1 MEKGERTIY
10 LMPKDAQYEIT
21 VKEMSEHKIFTATCQ
36 SAIMNGKSY
45 PLHNEI
51 TFTFKIID
59 GKIDI
64 VDSKHIGTVDIIFS
78 KEEGDDC
85 DRMIEEFNPGL
96 LDQLNTKLKEMKY
109 L

>member
-10 LMPKDAQYEIT
+10 LMPKDAKYEIT
-21 VKEMSEHKIFTATCQ
+21 IQEMSEHKIFTVMCRSAT
-36 SAIMNGKSY
+36 INGKSY

-64 VDSKHIGTVDIIFS
+64 IDSKHTGTVDIIFS

-85 DRMIEEFNPGL
+85 DKMIEDFNPGL
-96 LDQLNTKLKEMKY
+96 LDQLNIKLKELKY